1 MKIFYSETH
10 RKHFPPFE
18 VFDGGKR
25 VSYFENPE
33 RMDRILTALN
43 KTDWAELV
51 EPADFGLDPILA
63 VHDQAYITFLASC
76 WTEWLD
82 SDPEV
87 AAAPE
92 AHAFLPAT
100 FALRRNPRVP
110 GTLLGKA
117 GYYIMDLSACIVDG
131 TYIAALASANCALS
145 AARFIS
151 SSAVNRSHLH
161 PVRAASPRGR
171 DGLAQV
177 QVSSAFALCRPPGHH
192 AGKDYAAGY
201 CFINNASVAAN
212 WLSSKGKVAILDIDY
227 HAGNGTQDIFY
238 ERSDVLTISIH
249 ADPDYEYP
257 HYIGYADETG
267 AGAGHGFHHNF
278 PLPAGTDDAAYLQT
292 LDQALGQIAIYGP
305 SSIVISLGMDAF
317 DGDPLGKF
325 KITHEGFQEIGKRIA
340 ALNTPTVVV
349 MEGGY
354 ANEALGENIVA
365 LLEQIK

>member
-1 MKIFYSETH
+1 MKIYYSEIH
-10 RKHFPPFE
+10 RRHFPPFE

-25 VSYFENPE
+25 VPYFENPE

-51 EPADFGLDPILA
+51 EPTDFGLDPILA
-63 VHDQAYITFLASC
+63 VHDEAYISFLASC
-76 WTEWLD
+76 WIEWLA

-110 GTLLGKA
+110 HTLLGKA
-117 GYYIMDLSACIVDG
+117 GYYIMDLSACIVEG
-131 TYIAALASANCALS
+131 TYRAALASANCALN
-145 AARFIS
+145 AAQSI
-151 SSAVNRSHLH
+151 
-161 PVRAASPRGR
+161 ASGQR
-171 DGLAQV
+171 
-177 QVSSAFALCRPPGHH
+177 SAFALCRPPGHH
-192 AGKDYAAGY
+192 AGRDYAAGY

-267 AGAGHGFHHNF
+267 AGAGLGFHHNF
-278 PLPAGTDDAAYLQT
+278 PLPAGTDDAHYLST
-292 LDQALGQIAIYGP
+292 LDEALNILRQFEPKHLVVSA
-305 SSIVISLGMDAF
+305 GMDTF

-325 KITHEGFQEIGKRIA
+325 KITRKGFQEIGKRIA
-340 ALNTPTVVV
+340 ALGTPAVVV

-354 ANEALGENIVA
+354 ANEALGENIVT
-365 LLEQIK
+365 LLEQMK